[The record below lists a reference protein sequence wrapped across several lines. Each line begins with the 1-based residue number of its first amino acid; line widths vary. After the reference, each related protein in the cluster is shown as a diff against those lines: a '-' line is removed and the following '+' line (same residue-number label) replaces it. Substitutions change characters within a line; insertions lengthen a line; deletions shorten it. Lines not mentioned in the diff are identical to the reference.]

1 MEAFHSW
8 KAETYQNTLSSP
20 FLQALIKVERSN
32 SKLWKAMR
40 FDERSHSLFLAG
52 KIFPTQGE
60 IMDSSGILC
69 KQSLTNLPLLDS
81 GTHESPMMDQ
91 RVHEVMCSEFCL
103 INDLLRNEAMNVTGC
118 SCLELSLQSDDP
130 LFKFD
135 GSFCFENS
143 ARYLCSELGR
153 CGKWD
158 CELEDF
164 QCKRME
170 YDRIDVPLKGKGG
183 QCSTASN
190 ILDTLVPVAIA
201 ALASFLLYAC

>member
-8 KAETYQNTLSSP
+8 KAETYTRQLSSP
-20 FLQALIKVERSN
+20 YLQALVNVDRSN

-40 FDERSHSLFLAG
+40 FDEKSHSLFLAG

-60 IMDSSGILC
+60 IMGSSGILC

-81 GTHESPMMDQ
+81 GTHESAMLDQ
-91 RVHEVMCSEFCL
+91 RVHEVMCGDFCL
-103 INDLLRNEAMNVTGC
+103 INDLLRSEAINVTGC

-130 LFKFD
+130 LYKYD

-158 CELEDF
+158 CELQDF

-170 YDRIDVPLKGKGG
+170 YDKVDVPLKGKGG
-183 QCSTASN
+183 QCSAASS
-190 ILDTLVPVAIA
+190 ILDTWIPVAIA
-201 ALASFLLYAC
+201 TLASFLVCAC